1 MDHIEYLRVSWIC
14 TLIRWHCTPITE
26 EPCKGG
32 NRYEAKD
39 RDCYGG
45 KDYHRKSGKKIELV
59 GVGGDLPVLSGLK
72 DFCFF
77 SNGLEDLIHTRGV
90 HIDEVVLGVVVD
102 SHA

>member
-1 MDHIEYLRVSWIC
+1 MDHLEYLRVSFVLALVW
-14 TLIRWHCTPITE
+14 WHSTPITE
-26 EPCKGG
+26 ETCKNG
-32 NRYEAKD
+32 NRYETKD

-45 KDYHRKSGKKIELV
+45 KDKHRGEGKKIELV

>member
-1 MDHIEYLRVSWIC
+1 MDHLEYLVVSPVC
-14 TLIRWHCTPITE
+14 TVLRWHSTPITE
-26 EPCKGG
+26 ESCKGE
-32 NRYEAKD
+32 NRYQTED

-45 KDYHRKSGKKIELV
+45 KDKHREGGKKIELV

-72 DFCFF
+72 YFCFF
-77 SNGLEDLIHTRGV
+77 GNGLEYLIHTRGV